1 MQQEKQNRDVRM
13 EIGQRFIFVLSG
25 SPGRETERLF
35 AYLEAAGVTVDR
47 EYGAV
52 QLDVEKTRF
61 ALRGRASK
69 EVVEKLLRNERL
81 EILPD
86 SELER

>member
-1 MQQEKQNRDVRM
+1 MKNS
-13 EIGQRFIFVLSG
+13 QRFIFVISG

-52 QLDVEKTRF
+52 QLDAEKTRF
-61 ALRGRASK
+61 ALRGKASK
-69 EVVEKLLRNERL
+69 EVVEKLLRSKQL
-81 EILPD
+81 EIVPD
-86 SELER
+86 SELEG

>member
-1 MQQEKQNRDVRM
+1 MKN
-13 EIGQRFIFVLSG
+13 GQRFIFVLSRSVG
-25 SPGRETERLF
+25 HEKEPLF

-52 QLDVEKTRF
+52 QLDAEKTKF
-61 ALRGRASK
+61 ALRGWASK
-69 EVVEKLLRNERL
+69 DAVEELLRNKQL
-81 EILPD
+81 EILLD